1 MQWETPIWGGEADL
15 SLSPAQGSV
24 RRQMGVLLASQ
35 PHQELRRFSRARRW
49 PGSGGEAGQSRRS
62 RWARVP
68 LADTRPQTGWS
79 MEL

>member
-35 PHQELRRFSRARRW
+35 PHQELGHFSRARRW
-49 PGSGGEAGQSRRS
+49 PGSGREARWSRHS
-62 RWARVP
+62 CWARVP
-68 LADTRPQTGWS
+68 LADTRPQAGWS